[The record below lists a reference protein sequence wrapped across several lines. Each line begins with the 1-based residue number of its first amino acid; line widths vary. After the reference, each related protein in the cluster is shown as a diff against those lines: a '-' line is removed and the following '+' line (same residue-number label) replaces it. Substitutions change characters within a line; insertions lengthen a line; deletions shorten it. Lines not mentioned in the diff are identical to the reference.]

1 LPSDATYD
9 KTSGVSFVC
18 DLNDNIAAPWPSKSY
33 ALASTCNKSMA
44 QMLNLLFSME
54 SIFAYKVL
62 LPLFTARTPL
72 FFYWF
77 LLGLYGIAAA
87 KLPQLPTATSS
98 QSGKGLGPI
107 LLYQNKSVFL
117 ICAARH
123 VLTQLN

>member
-33 ALASTCNKSMA
+33 APASTCNKSMA

-62 LPLFTARTPL
+62 LPLFTARTPTL
-72 FFYWF
+72 F
-77 LLGLYGIAAA
+77 LLISSWTLWNCSC
-87 KLPQLPTATSS
+87 QTSTTAHS
-98 QSGKGLGPI
+98 K
-107 LLYQNKSVFL
+107 
-117 ICAARH
+117 IC
-123 VLTQLN
+123 TKW